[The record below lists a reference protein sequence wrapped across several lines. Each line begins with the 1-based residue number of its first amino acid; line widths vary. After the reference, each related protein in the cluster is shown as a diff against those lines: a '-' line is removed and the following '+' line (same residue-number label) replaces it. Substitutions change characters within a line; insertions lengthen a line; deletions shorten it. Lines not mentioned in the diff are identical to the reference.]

1 MPADR
6 GPDASHLN
14 DTVKHRL
21 TIVPP
26 DTAFV
31 VLLNECEWAPGLE
44 CQRSVTALVKAKT
57 MPSYLDEIRER
68 QAFEASKKS
77 SPIPIVIAAIFA
89 FGLGA
94 LGATGFVKLPSILSK
109 GGAPKTVEAAAAVV
123 ERKTESVTISGSSW
137 GRLGNAEKANV
148 LLSCVPRHKLGL
160 GGDFGRKIEPA
171 DIYKILQAGTQITR
185 VAAAFAPQPGMID
198 SSPFASLWADVADCA
213 MAQNGWTL
221 CDPDNRA
228 LAVEATINL
237 VREVKSASV
246 PRAEST
252 FENVAT
258 KAGLKRKQSREYQI
272 YAARAT
278 RDRVLDNLRMRVQEG
293 RFVSGDFGY
302 FAPSEISDIFG
313 KTVATRDACAE
324 KR

>member
-1 MPADR
+1 
-6 GPDASHLN
+6 
-14 DTVKHRL
+14 
-21 TIVPP
+21 
-26 DTAFV
+26 
-31 VLLNECEWAPGLE
+31 
-44 CQRSVTALVKAKT
+44 

-68 QAFEASKKS
+68 QAFEANKKS

-89 FGLGA
+89 FGIGA
-94 LGATGFVKLPSILSK
+94 MGATGFVKLPSMLAK
-109 GGAPKTVEAAAAVV
+109 GGAVKTAAVEASATA
-123 ERKTESVTISGSSW
+123 ERKAEPVSVSGSGW
-137 GRLGNAEKANV
+137 GRIGNAEKANV

-160 GGDFGRKIEPA
+160 GGEFGRKIESS
-171 DIYKILQAGTQITR
+171 DIYRILQAGTQITR
-185 VAAAFAPQPGMID
+185 VAAAFAPQPGAVD
-198 SSPFASLWADVADCA
+198 SAPFASLWADVADCA

-246 PRAEST
+246 PRAESA
-252 FENVAT
+252 FENVT
-258 KAGLKRKQSREYQI
+258 SKIGLKNRQSREYRI

-278 RDRVLDNLRMRVQEG
+278 RDRVLDNLRMRVAEG

-302 FAPSEISDIFG
+302 FPPSEISDVFS
-313 KTVATRDACAE
+313 KTKPTRDACAE